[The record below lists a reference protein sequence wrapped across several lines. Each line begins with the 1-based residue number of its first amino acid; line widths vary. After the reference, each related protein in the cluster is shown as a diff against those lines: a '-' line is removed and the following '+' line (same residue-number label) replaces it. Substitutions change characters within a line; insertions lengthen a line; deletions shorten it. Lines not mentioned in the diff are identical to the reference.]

1 LFHSLLRFPRA
12 QGTRE
17 LEGDWNMNE
26 LPNDVL
32 DIIYKMK
39 FQKEY
44 KLVMDDIR
52 TKFVYKDVLDEL
64 TRTSL
69 VMAPFIECET
79 GEYIGDYYYL
89 TRRGCYYPLFDEG
102 TKDRMID
109 DYESEIE
116 DAVDVVSKEYRG
128 KTYYV
133 IPNWDYEFSLFL

>member
-1 LFHSLLRFPRA
+1 MFHSLLRFPRA

-79 GEYIGDYYYL
+79 GDYY
-89 TRRGCYYPLFDEG
+89 YYPLFDEG
-102 TKDRMID
+102 TKDRMI
-109 DYESEIE
+109 

-128 KTYYV
+128 KTYY
-133 IPNWDYEFSLFL
+133 EFSLFL

>member
-1 LFHSLLRFPRA
+1 MIGAITS
-12 QGTRE
+12 
-17 LEGDWNMNE
+17 DWNMNE

-79 GEYIGDYYYL
+79 GDYY
-89 TRRGCYYPLFDEG
+89 YYPLFDEG
-102 TKDRMID
+102 TKDRMRVRLMLCLKITGVKLIM
-109 DYESEIE
+109 SFLCFC
-116 DAVDVVSKEYRG
+116 KFL
-128 KTYYV
+128 KM
-133 IPNWDYEFSLFL
+133 IPPKNVFGNNSRSPRPQGTRELGNHK

>member
-1 LFHSLLRFPRA
+1 
-12 QGTRE
+12 
-17 LEGDWNMNE
+17 
-26 LPNDVL
+26 
-32 DIIYKMK
+32 
-39 FQKEY
+39 
-44 KLVMDDIR
+44 MDDIR